1 MSSSSSSVKT
11 TTRYTTYTQ
20 RYIRVSEK
28 HILPLIIYLRP
39 ENTNWFNDG
48 MFQELIVKLS
58 KFLPPKI
65 DSMRKRKSNESE
77 DKQEEQ
83 QISADIFRE
92 KFHCAYYFRPTDVR
106 HSVLIKDKGYVF
118 PSSSSNTTGGE
129 KLKSKEIEE
138 EIKPE
143 LQVNYNGFSVFI
155 KTLVVV
161 VEPIG
166 DAFEFI
172 DNVKAKYVDSLES
185 YFFS

>member
-1 MSSSSSSVKT
+1 MSSSSSSAKAKI
-11 TTRYTTYTQ
+11 RYTTYTQ

-48 MFQELIVKLS
+48 MFQELIEKLN
-58 KFLPPKI
+58 KFLPQKI
-65 DSMRKRKSNESE
+65 DSMRKRKSNESK

-92 KFHCAYYFRPTDVR
+92 KFHCAYYFRPTDIR
-106 HSVLIKDKGYVF
+106 HSVLIKDKRYML
-118 PSSSSNTTGGE
+118 PSSRKS
-129 KLKSKEIEE
+129 KSKELEE
-138 EIKPE
+138 VKPDF
-143 LQVNYNGFSVFI
+143 QVNYNGFSIFI

-166 DAFEFI
+166 ETFEFI